1 MLAFAYIEN
10 EGNGQ
15 ILLTKDKN
23 LTVRNEKHIFS
34 IDVMKLRESSPT
46 GRDTSKSLVKRR
58 NEVKPIDDY
67 LNILWTLST
76 KTNDFS
82 DFF

>member
-1 MLAFAYIEN
+1 MLAFAYIEDECN
-10 EGNGQ
+10 SQ

-67 LNILWTLST
+67 LNI
-76 KTNDFS
+76 
-82 DFF
+82 